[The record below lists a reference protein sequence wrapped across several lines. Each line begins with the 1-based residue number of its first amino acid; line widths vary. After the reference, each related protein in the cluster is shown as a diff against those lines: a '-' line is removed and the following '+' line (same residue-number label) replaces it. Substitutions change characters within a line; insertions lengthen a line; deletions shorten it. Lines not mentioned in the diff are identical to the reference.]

1 MIEIFLEKNILNKV
15 KLLTLCYDTPSLSL
29 DTACNRLHLSP
40 VELKNYCHKLN
51 VLFGHKLSIHI
62 SKERILCKLNKLT
75 QEDALKIVYNE
86 SNTLQ
91 LLKFLI
97 DDSSDKKSLVAF
109 GNDLFL
115 SRSSVYRLRE
125 NLIPLIDFLRNKI
138 WYNSS
143 M

>member
-97 DDSSDKKSLVAF
+97 DD
-109 GNDLFL
+109 
-115 SRSSVYRLRE
+115 
-125 NLIPLIDFLRNKI
+125 
-138 WYNSS
+138 
-143 M
+143 

>member
-1 MIEIFLEKNILNKV
+1 
-15 KLLTLCYDTPSLSL
+15 TLCYDTPSLSL

-62 SKERILCKLNKLT
+62 QKERILCKLNKLT

-115 SRSSVYRLRE
+115 SRSSVYR
-125 NLIPLIDFLRNKI
+125 
-138 WYNSS
+138 
-143 M
+143 